1 MWRVSVELRR
11 FRGLGSRGWS
21 AGVAEVAISE
31 TPYVAQRAAF
41 YAVIACW
48 WVFGLT
54 FWLRKR
60 PPRAREAKRDWTS
73 LSGLL
78 LQAVAY
84 FCVWFHPLQ
93 RREFSPIASG
103 AQAVQWGL
111 AVLTVAIAVAS
122 VWLVNASARRLGK
135 QWALAARLVE
145 GHTLIQD
152 GPYRFVRN
160 PIYTGMFGML
170 LATGL
175 AAAQWIPLLVAV
187 VLFITGT
194 YIRIRSE
201 EQLLRGAFG
210 REFEEYARR
219 VPALIPGIY

>member
-1 MWRVSVELRR
+1 M
-11 FRGLGSRGWS
+11 
-21 AGVAEVAISE
+21 AIS
-31 TPYVAQRAAF
+31 PPPHLAARAAF
-41 YAVIACW
+41 YAVIVCW
-48 WVFGLT
+48 WIFGLT

-78 LQAVAY
+78 LQAAGYV
-84 FCVWFHPLQ
+84 CVWSFPLRQ
-93 RREFSPIASG
+93 KQFSPVASRSP
-103 AQAVQWGL
+103 QVEWGL
-111 AVLTVAIAVAS
+111 TALTVAIAVAS
-122 VWLVNASARRLGK
+122 VWLVNAAARHLGK

-145 GHTLIQD
+145 GHDLIQD

-175 AAAQWIPLLVAV
+175 AVTQWIPLLVAI
-187 VLFITGT
+187 VLFIPGT

-201 EQLLRGAFG
+201 ERLLRQAFG
-210 REFEEYARR
+210 SEFEAYARR

>member
-1 MWRVSVELRR
+1 MTSPK
-11 FRGLGSRGWS
+11 
-21 AGVAEVAISE
+21 AISE
-31 TPYVAQRAAF
+31 APHLAARAAF
-41 YAVIACW
+41 YAVIVCW
-48 WVFGLT
+48 WIFGLT

-78 LQAVAY
+78 LQAAGYV
-84 FCVWFHPLQ
+84 CVWSFPLRQ
-93 RREFSPIASG
+93 KHFSPVASG
-103 AQAVQWGL
+103 SPVAEWGL
-111 AVLTVAIAVAS
+111 AALTVAIAVAS
-122 VWLVNASARRLGK
+122 VWLVNTAARRLGK

-145 GHTLIQD
+145 GHMLIQD

-170 LATGL
+170 VATGL
-175 AAAQWIPLLVAV
+175 AVTQWIPLLVAI
-187 VLFITGT
+187 VLFIPGT

-201 EQLLRGAFG
+201 ERLLRQAFG
-210 REFEEYARR
+210 SEFEAYARR

>member
-1 MWRVSVELRR
+1 MTSPK
-11 FRGLGSRGWS
+11 
-21 AGVAEVAISE
+21 AISE
-31 TPYVAQRAAF
+31 APHLAARAAF
-41 YAVIACW
+41 YAVIVCW
-48 WVFGLT
+48 WIFGLT

-78 LQAVAY
+78 LQAAGYV
-84 FCVWFHPLQ
+84 CVWSFPLRQ
-93 RREFSPIASG
+93 KHFSPVASG
-103 AQAVQWGL
+103 SPVAEWGL
-111 AVLTVAIAVAS
+111 AALTVAIAVAS
-122 VWLVNASARRLGK
+122 VWLVNTAARRLGK

-145 GHTLIQD
+145 GHMLIQD

-170 LATGL
+170 VATGL
-175 AAAQWIPLLVAV
+175 AVTQWIPLLVAI
-187 VLFITGT
+187 VLFIPGT

-201 EQLLRGAFG
+201 ERLLRQAFG
-210 REFEEYARR
+210 AEFEAYARR

>member
-1 MWRVSVELRR
+1 
-11 FRGLGSRGWS
+11 
-21 AGVAEVAISE
+21 VAISE
-31 TPYVAQRAAF
+31 TPHVAQRAAF

-48 WVFGLT
+48 WLFALT

-78 LQAVAY
+78 LQATAY
-84 FCVWFHPLQ
+84 FGVWFYPLQ
-93 RREFSPIASG
+93 WRQFSPVTSG
-103 AQAVQWGL
+103 SQVVEWGL
-111 AVLTVAIAVAS
+111 AALTVGIAVAS
-122 VWLVNASARRLGK
+122 VWLVNAAARRLGK
-135 QWALAARLVE
+135 QWALAASLVE
-145 GHTLIQD
+145 GHELIQD

-175 AAAQWIPLLVAV
+175 AAGRRIPLLVAV
-187 VLFITGT
+187 VLFTAGT

-201 EQLLRGAFG
+201 ERLLRQAFG
-210 REFEEYARR
+210 SEFEEYARR
-219 VPALIPGIY
+219 VPALIPGMSGFNRRTRNPGL

>member
-1 MWRVSVELRR
+1 
-11 FRGLGSRGWS
+11 
-21 AGVAEVAISE
+21 VAISS
-31 TPYVAQRAAF
+31 TPHLAARAAF
-41 YAVIACW
+41 YAVIVCW
-48 WVFGLT
+48 WIFGLT

-73 LSGLL
+73 LIGLS
-78 LQAVAY
+78 LQAAGY
-84 FCVWFHPLQ
+84 FCVWSFPLRQ
-93 RREFSPIASG
+93 KQFSRVASG
-103 AQAVQWGL
+103 SPAVEWGL

-122 VWLVNASARRLGK
+122 VWLVNAAARRLGK

-145 GHTLIQD
+145 GHTLIRE

-175 AAAQWIPLLVAV
+175 VARQWFPLLVAI
-187 VLFITGT
+187 VLFIPGT

-201 EQLLRGAFG
+201 ERLLRQAFG
-210 REFEEYARR
+210 PEFEAYTRK

>member
-1 MWRVSVELRR
+1 M
-11 FRGLGSRGWS
+11 
-21 AGVAEVAISE
+21 AISE
-31 TPYVAQRAAF
+31 APHLAQRAAF
-41 YAVIACW
+41 YVVIVCW
-48 WVFGLT
+48 WLFALT
-54 FWLRKR
+54 FWLRNR
-60 PPRAREAKRDWTS
+60 PPRAREAKRDRTS
-73 LSGLL
+73 LIGLF

-84 FCVWFHPLQ
+84 FSVGFYPLQ
-93 RREFSPIASG
+93 QRQFSPVTFGSRAPE
-103 AQAVQWGL
+103 WGL
-111 AVLTVAIAVAS
+111 AVLTVAIALAS
-122 VWLVNASARRLGK
+122 VWLVNAAARRLGK

-175 AAAQWIPLLVAV
+175 AAGRWIPLLVAI
-187 VLFITGT
+187 VLFTAGT

-201 EQLLRGAFG
+201 ERLLRQAFG
-210 REFEEYARR
+210 SEFEDYARK

>member
-1 MWRVSVELRR
+1 VVQ
-11 FRGLGSRGWS
+11 
-21 AGVAEVAISE
+21 I
-31 TPYVAQRAAF
+31 QRAAF
-41 YAVIACW
+41 YAVIVCW
-48 WVFGLT
+48 WIFGLT

-73 LSGLL
+73 LIGLL
-78 LQAVAY
+78 LQAAGYV
-84 FCVWFHPLQ
+84 CVWSFPLRQ
-93 RREFSPIASG
+93 KHFSPFASG
-103 AQAVQWGL
+103 SQVVEWGL
-111 AVLTVAIAVAS
+111 AALTVAIAVGS
-122 VWLVNASARRLGK
+122 VWLVNAAARRLGK

-145 GHTLIQD
+145 GHTLIQE

-175 AAAQWIPLLVAV
+175 AVTQWIPLLVAIM
-187 VLFITGT
+187 LFIPGT

-201 EQLLRGAFG
+201 ERLLRQAFG
-210 REFEEYARR
+210 SEFEEYARK

>member
-1 MWRVSVELRR
+1 
-11 FRGLGSRGWS
+11 
-21 AGVAEVAISE
+21 VAISE
-31 TPYVAQRAAF
+31 TAHVAPHIAQRAAF
-41 YAVIACW
+41 YAVIVCW
-48 WVFGLT
+48 WLFLLT

-60 PPRAREAKRDWTS
+60 LPRAREAKRDWTS
-73 LSGLL
+73 LIGLL
-78 LQAVAY
+78 LQGAAY

-93 RREFSPIASG
+93 RKQFAPVAYGSQVVE
-103 AQAVQWGL
+103 WGL
-111 AVLTVAIAVAS
+111 AVLSVAVAVAS
-122 VWLVNASARRLGK
+122 VWLVNTAARRLGK

-175 AAAQWIPLLVAV
+175 VMTQWIPLVIAI
-187 VLFITGT
+187 VLFIAGT
-194 YIRIRSE
+194 YVRVRSE
-201 EQLLRGAFG
+201 ERLLREAFG
-210 REFEEYARR
+210 SEFEAYARN

>member
-1 MWRVSVELRR
+1 M
-11 FRGLGSRGWS
+11 
-21 AGVAEVAISE
+21 AE
-31 TPYVAQRAAF
+31 RAAF
-41 YAVIACW
+41 YAVIVCW
-48 WVFGLT
+48 WIFGLT

-78 LQAVAY
+78 LQAAGYV
-84 FCVWFHPLQ
+84 CVWSFPLRQ
-93 RREFSPIASG
+93 KQFSPVVSG
-103 AQAVQWGL
+103 SPVVEWGL
-111 AVLTVAIAVAS
+111 AALTVVIAVAS
-122 VWLVNASARRLGK
+122 TWLVNAAARRLGK

-145 GHTLIQD
+145 GHTLIRE

-160 PIYTGMFGML
+160 PIYTGMLGML

-175 AAAQWIPLLVAV
+175 AVTQWIPLLIAIG
-187 VLFITGT
+187 LFIPGT

-201 EQLLRGAFG
+201 ARLLREAFG
-210 REFEEYARR
+210 SEFEAYARN

>member
-1 MWRVSVELRR
+1 VST
-11 FRGLGSRGWS
+11 
-21 AGVAEVAISE
+21 AGVEGVAISE
-31 TPYVAQRAAF
+31 TPHVAQRAAF
-41 YAVIACW
+41 YVVIVCW
-48 WVFGLT
+48 WLFALT

-60 PPRAREAKRDWTS
+60 PPRAQEAKRDRTS
-73 LSGLL
+73 LIGLF
-78 LQAVAY
+78 LQAIAY
-84 FCVWFHPLQ
+84 VSVGFYPLQ
-93 RREFSPIASG
+93 QRQFSPVASG
-103 AQAVQWGL
+103 SRVVEWGL
-111 AVLTVAIAVAS
+111 AALTVAIAIAS
-122 VWLVNASARRLGK
+122 VWLVNAAARRLGK

-175 AAAQWIPLLVAV
+175 AAGRWIPLLVAII
-187 VLFITGT
+187 FFAAGT

-201 EQLLRGAFG
+201 ERLLRQAFG
-210 REFEEYARR
+210 SEFEEYARN